1 VELVEAGAVTA
12 PPITTFD
19 LSQAE
24 AAHRLSESRHLRG
37 KLVFAVRGSEG
48 G

>member
-1 VELVEAGAVTA
+1 MELVEAGAVTA